1 MCGLTGFILSN
12 TNTVSLED
20 FQKMN
25 RSMLLRGP
33 DAEGYYLKNGKIGL
47 ASRRLKITDLSDTAN
62 MPLSNEDNTIH
73 MVFNG
78 AIYNFQAIRDTL
90 IKEGH
95 VFKTKSDTE
104 IIVHSYE
111 KWGNDYF
118 SKFNGMFAI
127 AIWDEN
133 KQKLIISR
141 DRIGI
146 KPLYYYHVSGVFA
159 FASELKP
166 IVNFPLFKKEINR
179 DALYTYISLHNIP
192 APLSIFSNVYKLEPG
207 KYLEYQNGEMKI
219 VTYWDMKDT
228 YKPITIYKTTE
239 EYVNEIEELL
249 VDSVKQMLICD
260 VPLGAFLSGGIDSSL
275 LVAIMSGFSNAKLKS
290 YTIGFDDKKVNEAVY
305 AKGVAD
311 YLGIEHHELYL
322 NQKDI
327 VDILPNVPEYF
338 DEPFGDVSLLPT
350 LLLSKFARKD
360 ITVTLS
366 GDGADEFFAG
376 YPRFTKIGE
385 LFNPAKTYQLNT
397 IALFSKL
404 SKNILTGK
412 YKKIAQVF
420 ASKKLE
426 DTYTYMMGHISQ
438 DELMKLSMNS
448 YFSYGSEIAKYPQ
461 GNMDT
466 ESYIYYLLA
475 KRYLPETV
483 LNKTDRATMAYSL
496 EARVPFLD
504 HRLVEYA
511 GTIPFKMKTQNGT
524 SKFLLRQLLNKYIP
538 KSLTDRPKKGFDVP
552 LDWRKK
558 DLNDIAKHY
567 FDFNKIKNE
576 GFFDPKE
583 VKKLLDDHVNG
594 KMNNGIRLW
603 ILLNFELCL
612 EKYG

>member
-1 MCGLTGFILSN
+1 MIKAIYRKLKKYYQRFVRLESVFYAGTKYTCPVCEGHFNSFKTYRGNYFIKGVKVDHTTKNYTCPKCGSGIRHRLVMGFLKSNVQLVTG
-12 TNTVSLED
+12 
-20 FQKMN
+20 K
-25 RSMLLRGP
+25 
-33 DAEGYYLKNGKIGL
+33 KNVL
-47 ASRRLKITDLSDTAN
+47 HFAPEEFITDY
-62 MPLSNEDNTIH
+62 
-73 MVFNG
+73 FN
-78 AIYNFQAIRDTL
+78 
-90 IKEGH
+90 
-95 VFKTKSDTE
+95 
-104 IIVHSYE
+104 
-111 KWGNDYF
+111 
-118 SKFNGMFAI
+118 KFNNINYIKANIDPSKYKNAI
-127 AIWDEN
+127 ELDITNIKLNDNSVDGIICIHVLEHIEDDLKAISE
-133 KQKLIISR
+133 LSR
-141 DRIGI
+141 I
-146 KPLYYYHVSGVFA
+146 LVSG
-159 FASELKP
+159 
-166 IVNFPLFKKEINR
+166 
-179 DALYTYISLHNIP
+179 
-192 APLSIFSNVYKLEPG
+192 
-207 KYLEYQNGEMKI
+207 
-219 VTYWDMKDT
+219 
-228 YKPITIYKTTE
+228 
-239 EYVNEIEELL
+239 
-249 VDSVKQMLICD
+249 
-260 VPLGAFLSGGIDSSL
+260 
-275 LVAIMSGFSNAKLKS
+275 
-290 YTIGFDDKKVNEAVY
+290 
-305 AKGVAD
+305 
-311 YLGIEHHELYL
+311 
-322 NQKDI
+322 
-327 VDILPNVPEYF
+327 
-338 DEPFGDVSLLPT
+338 
-350 LLLSKFARKD
+350 
-360 ITVTLS
+360 
-366 GDGADEFFAG
+366 G

-603 ILLNFELCL
+603 ILLNFELWL